1 MLLIDRL
8 SLAAVEPAPA
18 EAGED
23 ACERRQGDDD
33 VVGIAL
39 CEHSRKSFRVID
51 SPGLSRRP
59 GVRVGHPPTGDPP
72 RPIRAAPRTSEQ
84 RRAYANS
91 TRTSTGAALRRSTA

>member
-23 ACERRQGDDD
+23 ACERRQRDDD

-51 SPGLSRRP
+51 SPG
-59 GVRVGHPPTGDPP
+59 
-72 RPIRAAPRTSEQ
+72 
-84 RRAYANS
+84 
-91 TRTSTGAALRRSTA
+91 